1 MRYLLAIILVVVLIP
16 SVSIEGAEREWVV
29 TEPEGS
35 CNRNGFEIQNETIQV
50 TEDSIFSFNLFF
62 RHLPERLVLRGNL
75 IDGKTELT
83 TSHLEGGDKGGFFCL
98 RTEWQEL
105 ETENKVVIC

>member
-16 SVSIEGAEREWVV
+16 SVSIEGAEREWVA
-29 TEPEGS
+29 TEPGGS

-62 RHLPERLVLRGNL
+62 RH
-75 IDGKTELT
+75 
-83 TSHLEGGDKGGFFCL
+83 
-98 RTEWQEL
+98 Q
-105 ETENKVVIC
+105 ICK